1 MDAMRRHRGAKPPR
15 RCELL
20 GEISLLSPE
29 YLLSVRRWPLRERLR
44 RLERVPSQSAP
55 PARDSGVTV
64 ANGDPQALAIVQEIL
79 SIPSSGLHPSELFTL
94 AMERASRLLA
104 ADRAMLFVAESGGAR
119 LVPRSAHGFRRED
132 LESTSVRPGE
142 GIIGRVFKERRV
154 LAHTAGSDGEA
165 PDAFIERF
173 PVRDAI
179 AVPVRAEDDVAG
191 VLYVGRRRLG
201 APFSANDVLLL
212 LLIADR
218 VGGGLVHQA
227 LLDRRTRHIARLAE
241 LGGSAAR
248 VLAARPLSDVLAD
261 ACEAGCRLV
270 DVGAAAV
277 AVGGTP
283 GEVELLAARGLPVA
297 ANSWRRVSI
306 REGLTAELYA
316 GEEFVACRDVQS
328 LPAPDRSFLGA
339 GGFHGCLLLPLRLR
353 GCTAG
358 VFYLADTEVRDFSAE
373 EIEAA
378 RVLAAMAASAV
389 ESGWSGG
396 DPPRGAPA
404 GARTSPERVAQ
415 IEKARALGEMA
426 GGLAGELD
434 NIFAI
439 ILGRSQLLLA
449 RAHDEP
455 LREGLEML
463 EGAAW
468 RGADIV
474 HRLIA
479 LAAPPSGEAAGPVDM
494 TALIQDVIALTRPRW
509 KDEAEGRGVRIDL
522 VTDLRSAP
530 PVRGSETA
538 LREAL
543 LNLVLNAVDA
553 MPQGGRLSLVT
564 RPRGGGVELALE
576 DTGEGI
582 AEDVRSRIFDPFFT
596 TRSPK
601 RMGLGLTVAQGVVTR
616 HDGRIDI
623 SSAPGGG
630 TRVTVW
636 LPGVEAQVAPL
647 APIAAPAPSTAAT
660 PDRQAE
666 TDGHGDSAAR
676 GAAPEAVTA
685 PPPRLEEDRPR
696 ETKEAPPRGAAA
708 VAPPRS
714 EAASILVLEDEAP
727 VRSLLV
733 EALTQAGHKVESAA
747 DGSSGLAKLESGR
760 FDLVLTDLALPQRS
774 GLAIARSVKLLHAH
788 TPVVLITGW
797 GHLLDPE
804 RLREHGVDL
813 MLVKPF
819 RIERALSVVG
829 DALRLRSSSRP
840 PA

>member
-1 MDAMRRHRGAKPPR
+1 MG
-15 RCELL
+15 
-20 GEISLLSPE
+20 GESLSPD
-29 YLLSVRRWPLRERLR
+29 LGPLALQPSVADLHQALDALRERLD
-44 RLERVPSQSAP
+44 RLERVSSQSAP
-55 PARDSGVTV
+55 PAREGGVTL
-64 ANGDPQALAIVQEIL
+64 GDDDPQALGIVQEIL
-79 SIPSSGLHPSELFTL
+79 SIPSSGLHPSDLFTL
-94 AMERASRLLA
+94 AMDRASRLLA

-142 GIIGRVFKERRV
+142 GIVGRVFKERRV

-173 PVRDAI
+173 PVHDAI

-212 LLIADR
+212 LVIADR

-227 LLDRRTRHIARLAE
+227 LLDRRTRHISRLAE
-241 LGGSAAR
+241 LGGFAAR

-270 DVGAAAV
+270 DVRAAAV
-277 AVGGTP
+277 AVAGEP
-283 GEVELLAARGLPVA
+283 GEVKLLAARGLPVS
-297 ANSWRRVSI
+297 ANSWRPVSI
-306 REGLTAELYA
+306 RDGLTAELYA

-328 LPAPDRSFLGA
+328 LAAPDRSFLGD
-339 GGFHGCLLLPLRLR
+339 GGFRGCLLLPLRL
-353 GCTAG
+353 GTCTAG

-378 RVLAAMAASAV
+378 RVLAAMGASAV
-389 ESGWSGG
+389 ESDWSGG
-396 DPPRGAPA
+396 DPPRVAPA
-404 GARTSPERVAQ
+404 GARASPERVAR

-426 GGLAGELD
+426 GGLARELD
-434 NIFAI
+434 NVFAI
-439 ILGRSQLLLA
+439 ILGKSRLLLA
-449 RAHDEP
+449 HAHDEP
-455 LREGLEML
+455 LREGLEVL
-463 EGAAW
+463 EEAAW
-468 RGADIV
+468 RGADVV

-479 LAAPPSGEAAGPVDM
+479 LAAPTPGEATGPVDM

-509 KDEAEGRGVRIDL
+509 KDEAEGRGACIDL
-522 VTDLRSAP
+522 VTDLGSAP
-530 PVRGSETA
+530 PVLGSETA

-543 LNLVLNAVDA
+543 RNLVLNAVDA
-553 MPQGGRLSLVT
+553 MPRGGRLSLVT
-564 RPRGGGVELALE
+564 RPREGGVELALE

-601 RMGLGLTVAQGVVTR
+601 RMGVGLTVAQGVVTR
-616 HDGRIDI
+616 YDGCIDI
-623 SSAPGGG
+623 SSVPGSG

-636 LPGVEAQVAPL
+636 LPGVEGQAAAAQ
-647 APIAAPAPSTAAT
+647 IAAPAPSAAVT

-666 TDGHGDSAAR
+666 TDSRGDPAAV
-676 GAAPEAVTA
+676 GAAPEAGTA
-685 PPPRLEEDRPR
+685 PPPRIEEDRPR
-696 ETKEAPPRGAAA
+696 ETEEAPPRGAGE
-708 VAPPRS
+708 PPRS

-733 EALTQAGHKVESAA
+733 EALTQAGHKVEAAA
-747 DGSSGLAKLESGR
+747 DGSSGLAKLQSGR
-760 FDLVLTDLALPQRS
+760 FDVVLTDLALPQRS
-774 GLAIARSVKLLHAH
+774 GLAIARSVKLLHPH
-788 TPVVLITGW
+788 TRVVLITGW

-804 RLREHGVDL
+804 RLREHGIDL

-819 RIERALSVVG
+819 RIERVLSVVG
-829 DALRLRSSSRP
+829 DALRLRSPS
-840 PA
+840 